1 MRVIIVGTGDM
12 AHGLGN
18 MFYCNGKTDNH
29 YEVFATE
36 PLPDANIGEYLIAE
50 GDTIPILSLDEA
62 LETGDMLIM
71 CIPSKALKHF
81 LRTNFSKL
89 KEGSILVDC
98 TNSKQTNDDLAGTLD
113 SLGLDVF
120 TLWVKAYNDNG
131 AVNLLQQKPNTKT
144 VLVTEICGP
153 DKQAVKEV
161 AEFTAQLGLSPR
173 VVPMQRFDKLRGSQ
187 ETIGAEW
194 IHSAILMTVLFCLTF
209 LYVILAAWQR
219 PSGFEWYQL
228 PTRYCSKAFAWTATY
243 GFALSLL
250 PGVLARLIKQLRGPR
265 ARISRML
272 LWGLGI
278 RKHVGILA
286 LYFVFLHACLMLLTF
301 GSEYFGF
308 MLNDSRGKMR
318 WTGEASMLF
327 GVISISFFS
336 IVGIASL
343 PSVGAV
349 MNKAQATLVFGP
361 LVWLGLMTALAH
373 IMILGVESWSEK
385 DENLHVWPGDMPPVT
400 LMASLIPL
408 LVLLLKFIQVTI
420 TISQAFLMRRKKR
433 NSSTGSDHS
442 DSDSIPVTKEG
453 PVSRRDDSR
462 SSPKRSMFPAFTSS
476 PAGAHAPIFD
486 AGTSPGLASL
496 PLFSAHV

>member
-18 MFYCNGKTDNH
+18 MYYCNGSKANGS

-36 PLPDANIGEYLIAE
+36 PLPDVDIGEYLIAD
-50 GDTIPILSLDEA
+50 GDTIPIIDLDEA
-62 LETGDMLIM
+62 LQTGDMFIM
-71 CIPSKALKHF
+71 CIPSRALKPF
-81 LRTNFSKL
+81 LKTNFSKL
-89 KEGSILVDC
+89 KEDAILVDC
-98 TNSKQTNDDLAGTLD
+98 TNSKQTNDDLAGSLD
-113 SLGLDVF
+113 SLGLDIF
-120 TLWVKAYNDNG
+120 ARWVKAYNDNG

-173 VVPMQRFDKLRGSQ
+173 VVPMERFDKLRGSQ
-187 ETIGAEW
+187 DTIGEEW

-219 PSGFEWYQL
+219 PAGFEWYQL
-228 PTRYCSKAFAWTATY
+228 PTRFCSKAFAWTATY

-250 PGVLARLIKQLRGPR
+250 PGVLARLDRQLRGPKAKICR
-265 ARISRML
+265 TL

-286 LYFVFLHACLMLLTF
+286 LYFIFLHACLMLFIF
-301 GSEYFGF
+301 GGEYFRSS
-308 MLNDSRGKMR
+308 MLNDSHGKMR

-349 MNKAQATLVFGP
+349 MNKAQALLVFGP

-373 IMILGVESWSEK
+373 IMILGVESWKEK
-385 DENLHVWPGDMPPVT
+385 DEKPLYAWPGDMPPVT
-400 LMASLIPL
+400 LMASLVPL
-408 LVLLLKFIQVTI
+408 LVLLLKVIQVTI
-420 TISQAFLMRRKKR
+420 AICQGFLMRRKNR
-433 NSSTGSDHS
+433 NNSTGSDHS
-442 DSDSIPVTKEG
+442 GSDTIPATKEQESDT
-453 PVSRRDDSR
+453 V
-462 SSPKRSMFPAFTSS
+462 PATKEQES
-476 PAGAHAPIFD
+476 
-486 AGTSPGLASL
+486 
-496 PLFSAHV
+496 V

>member
-1 MRVIIVGTGDM
+1 MRIIIIGTGDM

-18 MFYCNGKTDNH
+18 MYYCNGSKTNGQ

-36 PLPDANIGEYLIAE
+36 PLPDVNTGEFLIAND
-50 GDTIPILSLDEA
+50 DTIPIISLDEA
-62 LETGDMLIM
+62 LQTGDMLIM
-71 CIPSKALKHF
+71 CIPSKALKPF

-89 KEGSILVDC
+89 KEDAILVDC
-98 TNSKQTNDDLAGTLD
+98 TNSKQTNDDLAGSLD
-113 SLGLDVF
+113 SLGLDIF
-120 TLWVKAYNDNG
+120 ARWVKAYNDNG
-131 AVNLLQQKPNTKT
+131 AINLLQQKPNTKT

-153 DKQAVKEV
+153 DKEAVKDVV
-161 AEFTAQLGLSPR
+161 AFTAQLGLSPR
-173 VVPMQRFDKLRGSQ
+173 VVPIERFDMLRGSQ
-187 ETIGAEW
+187 QTIGEEW

-209 LYVILAAWQR
+209 LYVILAARQR
-219 PSGFEWYQL
+219 PFGFAWYQL

-250 PGVLARLIKQLRGPR
+250 PGVLARLDRQIRGPKAKICR
-265 ARISRML
+265 SL

-286 LYFVFLHACLMLLTF
+286 LYFVFLHACLMLIIF
-301 GSEYFGF
+301 GGEYFSF

-336 IVGIASL
+336 IVGLASL

-349 MNKAQATLVFGP
+349 MNKAQASLVFGP

-400 LMASLIPL
+400 LMASLVPL
-408 LVLLLKFIQVTI
+408 LVLLLKLVQVTI
-420 TISQAFLMRRKKR
+420 TISQAFLMRRKNR
-433 NSSTGSDHS
+433 NNSTGSDHS
-442 DSDSIPVTKEG
+442 DSDNTIPIPAMTKQES
-453 PVSRRDDSR
+453 V
-462 SSPKRSMFPAFTSS
+462 
-476 PAGAHAPIFD
+476 
-486 AGTSPGLASL
+486 
-496 PLFSAHV
+496 